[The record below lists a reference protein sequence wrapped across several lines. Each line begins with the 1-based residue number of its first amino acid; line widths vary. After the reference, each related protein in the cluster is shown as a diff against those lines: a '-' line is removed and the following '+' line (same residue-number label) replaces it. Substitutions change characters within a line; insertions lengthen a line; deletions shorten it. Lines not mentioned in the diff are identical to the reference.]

1 MHVAIRIS
9 LCALLFMAL
18 QPAYAGPVYTWTD
31 PAGIT
36 HFSELP
42 PPGQNEAIQ
51 LDLPPYPAA
60 TGPYGDYY
68 SVINQAA
75 RMEAQRLER
84 ERLEAQRRQLEAETL
99 RAQAEALAA
108 STAATPVPPP
118 VSYRYPPWYPYPG
131 HHPRHHRHHP
141 YPQHREHY
149 PPHRPDG
156 RYDLRLNRPPAM
168 TLPGNR

>member
-1 MHVAIRIS
+1 MHADIRIP
-9 LCALLFMAL
+9 LYALLFVAL
-18 QPAYAGPVYTWTD
+18 QPAYAGPVYTWVD

-42 PPGQNEAIQ
+42 PPGQLEAMQ
-51 LDLPPYPAA
+51 LNLPPYPAA
-60 TGPYGDYY
+60 TGPYDDYY

-108 STAATPVPPP
+108 SEAAAPAPPP
-118 VSYRYPPWYPYPG
+118 VSYLYPPWYPYQGYRP
-131 HHPRHHRHHP
+131 HPHRHYP
-141 YPQHREHY
+141 YPPR
-149 PPHRPDG
+149 RPDERHDIHG
-156 RYDLRLNRPPAM
+156 MRLHRPPAM
-168 TLPGNR
+168 TLPGHR